1 LYNKRFNHY
10 NKKDI
15 LKASYTFEILEH
27 LSKPTKET
35 LPKVTL
41 KADKIAALNNKAK
54 EELLEKKRKKTK
66 EENNS

>member
-1 LYNKRFNHY
+1 MYNKRFNHY

-15 LKASYTFEILEH
+15 LKASYTLEILEH
-27 LSKPTKET
+27 LSKPEET